1 MDPVET
7 TAAPVIEGLDHLHP
21 KARAL
26 VDLPV
31 EERIIARWP
40 GLWIGHKAAD
50 NIFATLDR
58 YLITPPSIRPRN
70 LLIYGESGLG
80 KSTILKRWEARVR
93 AENAKRVE
101 SEEFDGAGDWMV
113 LPAIRV
119 QTPPAGDET
128 KLYNNILLEF
138 GMKVSPSMGAAQKEL
153 MVRQLIARCG
163 VKVLLMDEFHN
174 ALSGRFDKRLHF
186 NVLIKNLTNETGVP
200 IVAAGTASV
209 DQVFQKEDQLDRR
222 FNRIHLEP
230 MKLDNEWRKILRAYG
245 KLIPLRHPSDLT
257 DPSLCE
263 RLYALSKGGIIGEL
277 SNLLYDAALAAV
289 DSGEERITEA
299 LVRSVR

>member
-7 TAAPVIEGLDHLHP
+7 TVAPAIEGLDHLHP
-21 KARAL
+21 KSRAL
-26 VDLPV
+26 VNLPI
-31 EERIIARWP
+31 EDRIIARWP
-40 GLWIGHKAAD
+40 SLWIGHRAAD
-50 NIFATLDR
+50 NIFTTLDR

-70 LLIYGESGLG
+70 LLVFGESGVG
-80 KSTILKRWEARVR
+80 KSTILRRWESRVR

-113 LPAIRV
+113 LPTIRI

-138 GMKVSPSMGAAQKEL
+138 GMKVSPSMGLAQKEL
-153 MVRQLIARCG
+153 MVRQLIAQCG

-209 DQVFQKEDQLDRR
+209 DQVFQTEDQLNRR
-222 FNRIHLEP
+222 FNRIKIER

-245 KLIPLRHPSDLT
+245 KLIPLRQPSDLT
-257 DPSLCE
+257 DPSLSE
-263 RLYALSKGGIIGEL
+263 RLYALSNGIIGEL

>member
-7 TAAPVIEGLDHLHP
+7 TAAPAIKGLDHLHP
-21 KARAL
+21 KSRAL
-26 VDLPV
+26 VDLPI
-31 EERIIARWP
+31 EDRIIARWP
-40 GLWIGHKAAD
+40 SLWIGHRAAD
-50 NIFATLDR
+50 NIFTTLDR

-70 LLIYGESGLG
+70 LLVFGESGVG
-80 KSTILKRWEARVR
+80 KSTILRRWESRVR
-93 AENAKRVE
+93 AANAKRVE

-113 LPAIRV
+113 LPAIRI

-138 GMKVSPSMGAAQKEL
+138 GMKVSPSMGLAQKEL
-153 MVRQLIARCG
+153 MVRQLIAQCG

-209 DQVFQKEDQLDRR
+209 DQVFQTEDQLNRR
-222 FNRIHLEP
+222 FNRIKIER

-245 KLIPLRHPSDLT
+245 KLIPLRQPSDLT
-257 DPSLCE
+257 DPSLSE
-263 RLYALSKGGIIGEL
+263 RLYALSNGIIGEL